1 MLARVISKLNL
12 FQPLTSLFF
21 SHIVNMKESTAKIFA
36 ICHLKACTYSRVLRE
51 AMELAEAEA
60 AEASSMLLL
69 NTSSL
74 PGGDEEAPK
83 SAERVLLTA
92 CKKKK

>member
-1 MLARVISKLNL
+1 LQHFK
-12 FQPLTSLFF
+12 
-21 SHIVNMKESTAKIFA
+21 STF
-36 ICHLKACTYSRVLRE
+36 TYSRVLRE
-51 AMELAEAEA
+51 AMELAEADA

-74 PGGDEEAPK
+74 LGGDEEAPK

-92 CKKKK
+92 CKKKEIKKYKI

>member
-1 MLARVISKLNL
+1 M
-12 FQPLTSLFF
+12 
-21 SHIVNMKESTAKIFA
+21 
-36 ICHLKACTYSRVLRE
+36 KACTYSRVLRE

-74 PGGDEEAPK
+74 PPGGDEEAPK

-92 CKKKK
+92 CKKIKNKILNIKINLQID